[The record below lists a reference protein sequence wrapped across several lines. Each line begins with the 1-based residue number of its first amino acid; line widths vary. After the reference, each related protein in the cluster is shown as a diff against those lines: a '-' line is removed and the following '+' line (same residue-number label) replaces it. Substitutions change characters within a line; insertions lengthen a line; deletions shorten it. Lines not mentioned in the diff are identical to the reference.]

1 MITDS
6 RSKDQE
12 IFNKNKVQI
21 ITERV
26 DDVPLLI
33 AQMVRMGISEIIDR
47 HIPKHGNQRDL
58 SWGWTTVIWMAYI
71 LTEGDHRKV
80 SMSEYVEEMQHTLLG
95 IAGRPISA
103 LDFSD
108 DRLAH
113 LLKHL
118 SNREYWSK
126 IEDDLNKQ
134 SIEVY
139 DLKPETIRCD
149 ATTVSADQAI
159 TEEDWFNLVIAKT
172 IRSYLR

>member
-6 RSKDQE
+6 TSKDQE
-12 IFNKNKVQI
+12 IFNKDNLQI

-33 AQMVRMGISEIIDR
+33 AQMVRMGLPEIIDR
-47 HIPKHGNQRDL
+47 HIPRHGNQRDL

-80 SMSEYVEEMQHTLLG
+80 SMSGYVEGMKHTLLSITG
-95 IAGRPISA
+95 WPIVA

-118 SNREYWSK
+118 SNRKSPHSL
-126 IEDDLNKQ
+126 IFFSVLL
-134 SIEVY
+134 IF
-139 DLKPETIRCD
+139 
-149 ATTVSADQAI
+149 I
-159 TEEDWFNLVIAKT
+159 TQYIVL
-172 IRSYLR
+172 